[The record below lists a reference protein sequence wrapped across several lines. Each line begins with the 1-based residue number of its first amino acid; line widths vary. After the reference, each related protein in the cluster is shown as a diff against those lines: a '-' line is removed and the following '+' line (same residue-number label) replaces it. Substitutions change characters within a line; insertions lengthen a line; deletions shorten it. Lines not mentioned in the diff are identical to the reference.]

1 MLQRFGSA
9 ETRRGRRGLPQPPTD
24 SDASGGGGLW
34 VADEEGPVE
43 GQV

>member
-1 MLQRFGSA
+1 MQRFGLA
-9 ETRRGRRGLPQPPTD
+9 ETRRGRLGLPRPRTD

-34 VADEEGPVE
+34 VADEEGPEE

>member
-1 MLQRFGSA
+1 MQRFGLA
-9 ETRRGRRGLPQPPTD
+9 ETRRGHLGPPLPPTD